1 MNKGEEN
8 IFAEERKRRIVER
21 VNRQA
26 KTTVSDL
33 CEEFGVSPA
42 TVRNDLRE
50 LEFAGLLKR
59 THGGAI
65 SNKKTNFDLPYTE
78 RLVEHRT
85 EKQAIGKLAATM
97 VEPGDIL
104 FIDIGTT
111 TRELAMMI
119 AEVPDLTVV
128 TNDLEVAYYL
138 NSHSNATILLTGGFL
153 RKRFNS
159 LFGQTAIDALQNI
172 NANKA
177 FLSTEGVTPEKGATN
192 TDINLTLLKREFVRR
207 ADEVILLCDS
217 SKIGKSAFT
226 KFADITDI
234 DVIVTDEHIDEKT
247 LKRYRACNV
256 NIEVARAA
264 AGEV

>member
-1 MNKGEEN
+1 M
-8 IFAEERKRRIVER
+8 
-21 VNRQA
+21 
-26 KTTVSDL
+26 
-33 CEEFGVSPA
+33 
-42 TVRNDLRE
+42 
-50 LEFAGLLKR
+50 
-59 THGGAI
+59 
-65 SNKKTNFDLPYTE
+65 
-78 RLVEHRT
+78 EHRT

-119 AEVPDLTVV
+119 AEVPDLTIV

-217 SKIGKSAFT
+217 SKLGKSAFT

-256 NIEVARAA
+256 NIEVARTA